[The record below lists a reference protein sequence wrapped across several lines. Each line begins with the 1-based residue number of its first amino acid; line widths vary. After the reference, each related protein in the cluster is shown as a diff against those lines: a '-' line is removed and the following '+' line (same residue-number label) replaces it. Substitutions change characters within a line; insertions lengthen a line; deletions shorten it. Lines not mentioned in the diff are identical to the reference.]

1 VEVGEWASEKLN
13 KAYMPGLAVGF
24 ELRGAGAWPAPG
36 EDGDAKGHDGFGVF
50 EGLGFFWCLWGG
62 GGGRGLVIKE
72 NTGAVVVVEVVMKK
86 QALRTS
92 MRVGRDALLRGFS
105 FGS

>member
-1 VEVGEWASEKLN
+1 
-13 KAYMPGLAVGF
+13 
-24 ELRGAGAWPAPG
+24 
-36 EDGDAKGHDGFGVF
+36 
-50 EGLGFFWCLWGG
+50 
-62 GGGRGLVIKE
+62 VIKE